1 MILPFV
7 AWLFIRTLYATLRVR
22 HVGVENIEKTP
33 QYVIAF
39 WHCHLLL
46 MLHCRWHRPMTTLIS
61 RSKDGEIIARV
72 FQYYDVVAR
81 RGSSSRGG
89 GAAVREIIRDARSGM
104 NVGFTPDGPRGPAR
118 VAKDGVVYVAKLAG
132 LPIVPVA
139 FAARNRKLLRSW
151 DRMIVPLPFSKALFL
166 YGEPIRVP
174 RDGDVEEWRLRVER
188 TLNDLADE
196 AERLVRQP

>member
-1 MILPFV
+1 MLPFV
-7 AWLFIRTLYATLRVR
+7 AWLITRILYATLRVR
-22 HVGVENIEKTP
+22 HVNVENIERTP
-33 QYVIAF
+33 QYVVAF

-46 MLHCRWHRPMTTLIS
+46 MLHCRWRPPMTTLIS
-61 RSKDGEIIARV
+61 RSKDGEIVARV
-72 FQYYDVVAR
+72 FRYYDVVAR

-89 GAAVREIIRDARSGM
+89 DAAVREIIRDARNGM
-104 NVGFTPDGPRGPAR
+104 NVGVTPDGPRGPGR
-118 VAKDGVVYVAKLAG
+118 IAKEGVIYIAKLTE

-174 RDGDVEEWRLRVER
+174 RDGDTEEWRGRVER
-188 TLNDLADE
+188 TLNELAEE
-196 AERLVRQP
+196 AERLVNQ